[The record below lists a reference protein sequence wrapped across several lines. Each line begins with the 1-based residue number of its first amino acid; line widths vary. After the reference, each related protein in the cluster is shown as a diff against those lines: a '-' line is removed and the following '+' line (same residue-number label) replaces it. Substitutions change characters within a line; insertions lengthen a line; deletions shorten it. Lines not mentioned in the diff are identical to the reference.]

1 MYLGDRDTTSTET
14 ARPATPGTATRL
26 KAAGLAALLVPLASI
41 AVVKA
46 EPRSCLSGGAVCG
59 VVWNDLN
66 NNGIREAGEPAIM
79 GAVITLGGISTS
91 TNDAGYYQ
99 FGDVG
104 GGVFQVSAMVP
115 PGMQVS
121 PNDIGSDDT
130 VDSDGIADGA
140 GNSVATITLPDD
152 SPFSSDTDFG
162 FSVSP
167 VQNPGT
173 GTPGYWMNHPEAWPA
188 DITIGGFLYTRD
200 EAIAWIQKSG
210 KDRTTTMFASLAS
223 AKLNVQNGNDPSC
236 VQGTIDEADAWMAKY
251 GPVGSNVHAA
261 SLAWKIGEP
270 LHRLM
275 DNYNNGVL
283 CAPHR
288 D

>member
-1 MYLGDRDTTSTET
+1 MYLGERDTTSTET
-14 ARPATPGTATRL
+14 ARPSTRGTSTRL

-46 EPRSCLSGGAVCG
+46 EPRTCASGGAVCG

-66 NNGIREAGEPAIM
+66 NNGIRETGEPAIV

-91 TNDAGYYQ
+91 TDGAGYYQ
-99 FGDVG
+99 FGSVG
-104 GGVFQVSAMVP
+104 SGVVPVAAMVP
-115 PGMQVS
+115 PGMSVS
-121 PNDIGSDDT
+121 PHDVGGDDT
-130 VDSDGIADGA
+130 IDSDGIADGA
-140 GNSVATITLPDD
+140 GNSVATLMLPDD
-152 SPFSSDTDFG
+152 APFSTDTDFG
-162 FSVSP
+162 FSVSQ

-188 DITIGGFLYTRD
+188 SITIGGIVYTRD
-200 EAIAWIQKSG
+200 EAIAWIQRSG

-223 AKLNVQNGNDPSC
+223 AKLNVQIGNDPSC
-236 VQGTIDEADAWMAKY
+236 VQSTIDEADVWMAKY

-275 DNYNNGVL
+275 DNYNNGML